1 MENKINYQSELTGS
15 QFAVFETETG
25 IGRLFDKAVYMVFAK
40 IGEDRVNGSFTIGAG
55 RTLTQ
60 MNLRCDLGDGAHY
73 GMTYSGGERNVT
85 ASEGVDLA
93 VAAVNLT
100 AVFAEV
106 QADVARRAAELP
118 ADTQVEETAAIV
130 P

>member
-25 IGRLFDKAVYMVFAK
+25 IGRRLDNAVYMVFAQAD
-40 IGEDRVNGSFTIGAG
+40 EDRINGSFIISAN
-55 RTLTQ
+55 RTLVQ
-60 MNLRCDLGDGAHY
+60 MHLRCDLGDGTHY

-85 ASEGVDLA
+85 ASEGVNLA
-93 VAAVNLT
+93 VVAANMT

-106 QADVARRAAELP
+106 QADVARRATELP
-118 ADTQVEETAAIV
+118 ADTQMEETAAIV